1 MIQWILPIWPLVS
14 LPFINPVW
22 TSSISRFMC
31 CWNLAWRI
39 VSMPLFNSVQLLS
52 RVWLFVTPMDCSISG
67 LPVYHQLPEILQT
80 HVLWAGDAIQLSH
93 PLSSPS
99 PPILNLFQYQGLY
112 FLYLSLSLSLYFS
125 LFLSLFYFLTLQYC
139 IGFTIYQHESSGSFQ
154 MRQFF
159 TSGSQSIGVSASIAA
174 LPMNIQDWA
183 PLQWTGWISLQSKGF
198 SRIFSNTR
206 VQKHQF
212 FGAQLPL

>member
-80 HVLWAGDAIQLSH
+80 HVFEPVMPSNCLILC
-93 PLSSPS
+93 PLLLLPFWIFSNIRVFS
-99 PPILNLFQYQGLY
+99 F
-112 FLYLSLSLSLYFS
+112 FLSLS

-154 MRQFF
+154 MRQLF

>member
-1 MIQWILPIWPLVS
+1 MLLKFS
-14 LPFINPVW
+14 LENCEHAFVQF
-22 TSSISRFMC
+22 SSVAQSCLTLCDPHGLQHIRSPCLSPTARD
-31 CWNLAWRI
+31 
-39 VSMPLFNSVQLLS
+39 SSNS
-52 RVWLFVTPMDCSISG
+52 C
-67 LPVYHQLPEILQT
+67 
-80 HVLWAGDAIQLSH
+80 LWAGDAIQLSH

-112 FLYLSLSLSLYFS
+112 FLYLSLSLYFS

-154 MRQFF
+154 MRQLF

>member
-1 MIQWILPIWPLVS
+1 MSDSLWPPWTAAYQVS
-14 LPFINPVW
+14 LSITNCPRFFKLMSFEPVMPSNCLILCPLLLLPFWIFSNIRVF
-22 TSSISRFMC
+22 TFFIS
-31 CWNLAWRI
+31 
-39 VSMPLFNSVQLLS
+39 
-52 RVWLFVTPMDCSISG
+52 
-67 LPVYHQLPEILQT
+67 
-80 HVLWAGDAIQLSH
+80 
-93 PLSSPS
+93 
-99 PPILNLFQYQGLY
+99 
-112 FLYLSLSLSLYFS
+112 LSLSLSLYFS
-125 LFLSLFYFLTLQYC
+125 LFLSLFCFLTLQYC

-154 MRQFF
+154 MRQLF

>member
-1 MIQWILPIWPLVS
+1 MSDSLWPPWTAAYQVS
-14 LPFINPVW
+14 LSITNCPRFFKFISFESVMPSNCLILCPLLLLPFWIFSN
-22 TSSISRFMC
+22 I
-31 CWNLAWRI
+31 
-39 VSMPLFNSVQLLS
+39 
-52 RVWLFVTPMDCSISG
+52 RVFTFFI
-67 LPVYHQLPEILQT
+67 
-80 HVLWAGDAIQLSH
+80 
-93 PLSSPS
+93 
-99 PPILNLFQYQGLY
+99 
-112 FLYLSLSLSLYFS
+112 SLYFS

-154 MRQFF
+154 MRQLF